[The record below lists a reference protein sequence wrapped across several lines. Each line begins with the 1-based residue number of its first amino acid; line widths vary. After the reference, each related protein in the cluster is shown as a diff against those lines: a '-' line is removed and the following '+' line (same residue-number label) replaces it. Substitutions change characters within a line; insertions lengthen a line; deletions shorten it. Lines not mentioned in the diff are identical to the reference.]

1 MENCFFLLI
10 RLILGSDI
18 NGEIVAVPPGTKL
31 FASTIQYATPESCG
45 LSPGVYRVT
54 DAGKESIL
62 VVKPQA
68 PSGSSPGPDAGAQH
82 SRLNVIQPV
91 SSVASQR
98 LQPVSSVVSQ
108 RLQPV
113 SSVVSQRLQPVSSV
127 VSQRLQPVS
136 SVASQRF
143 QPVSS
148 VVSQRLQPVSSV
160 ASQRL
165 QPVSSVAS
173 QRLQPVSSVASQRR
187 VVAPQRNLP
196 RPEAAGNQQFRVVTG
211 HRSQGVLSS
220 QQGAPKLSTA
230 APQAV
235 QIQQLKEGGKP
246 EPGEISSSTPLQIF
260 SIEVTRALKKKLPN
274 LSNPQIQR
282 IVIDKWSKMS
292 HTEKQVYRKKA
303 KILSSRGAGASV
315 GAISSGLPPGWKRS
329 LVQSKNELGT
339 GRVDIILHTPTGEK
353 LRTKA
358 ELAEYTRINNITGI
372 GSGVFDF
379 KRACITVSKSS
390 PVEGGGS
397 ITKNTVASTAVAALQ
412 KSSSGEQINLGGIL
426 KEVITTD
433 SGMKMVRM
441 MVTSESG
448 ERREALVPAIPS
460 ANGTLK
466 IALPR

>member
-127 VSQRLQPVS
+127 
-136 SVASQRF
+136 ASQRF

-165 QPVSSVAS
+165 QPVSSV
-173 QRLQPVSSVASQRR
+173 VSQRR